1 MDLNAHFDA
10 SYPTRHLEFQPDSHH
25 SASIVDAG
33 WGGGWTVSVANGD
46 ADPGHR
52 EHSTEAERNGGGG
65 TRGLTLANFSLSGS
79 IWLDCGCYYEL

>member
-1 MDLNAHFDA
+1 
-10 SYPTRHLEFQPDSHH
+10 
-25 SASIVDAG
+25 
-33 WGGGWTVSVANGD
+33 VSVANGD

-65 TRGLTLANFSLSGS
+65 TWGLTLVNFSLSGS

>member
-1 MDLNAHFDA
+1 
-10 SYPTRHLEFQPDSHH
+10 
-25 SASIVDAG
+25 
-33 WGGGWTVSVANGD
+33 VSVANGD